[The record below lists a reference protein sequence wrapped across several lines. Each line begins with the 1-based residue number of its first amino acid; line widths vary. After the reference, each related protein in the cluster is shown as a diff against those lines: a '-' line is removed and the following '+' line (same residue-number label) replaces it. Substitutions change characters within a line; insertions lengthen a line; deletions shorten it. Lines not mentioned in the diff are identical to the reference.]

1 MFSPFQFDLKLK
13 SKIAIVAN
21 SKLKLLGRKSLFNVS
36 KHLMHSHSV
45 FAKSLYDQDEMPS
58 ISKVRLYS
66 QSKGRQSH

>member
-13 SKIAIVAN
+13 SKIEIVAN

-58 ISKVRLYS
+58 ISKVKLYS
-66 QSKGRQSH
+66 PSKGRQSH